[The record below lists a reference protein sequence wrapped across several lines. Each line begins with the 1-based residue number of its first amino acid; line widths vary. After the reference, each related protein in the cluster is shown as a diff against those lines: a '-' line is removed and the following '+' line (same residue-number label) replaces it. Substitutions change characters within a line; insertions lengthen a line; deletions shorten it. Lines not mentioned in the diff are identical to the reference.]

1 MARSR
6 AGIIFFL
13 IILLIACCTTV
24 PLVSATDTAG
34 TLNIPKALFPGT
46 QSYSRPSAAPVPLA
60 APGPVSDTFIPP
72 PGVMPVV
79 ILQGS
84 PYEMGYQY
92 GLSVPEYIA
101 LARDAAWASAL
112 TRSSYAGVIEN
123 CSTTRSYIR
132 SELPGFDFIAF
143 FNGLKDAMNEQ
154 GIPFSETDPIV
165 MHYYGGRQGPGPDEH
180 CTVFVAGPNVTGGPL
195 IAAENFDY
203 YPVTSNSYSVLLV
216 MYPDD
221 GHSCIL
227 PAGAGRTGTNAVV
240 NDEGLVLMVS
250 SAPSQGP
257 GDTGPGITGFLE
269 LPYIGITTGSVRDAE
284 AVLINM
290 TRGFALNHVLADPT
304 GDMEVIEATRARYAI
319 RTPCDT
325 GTCDYLIVTNHYL
338 NPAMKPSQRIWDP
351 LAYYPSSYYRYITV
365 EKMLNASH
373 SRFSYADSVRLLSST
388 DWWDGSEW
396 HRNDPWS
403 SNTINRFRPDIATL
417 YSFIAIPG
425 DDVVSVCTGNPGI
438 PYWGTRAAGQTGTY
452 VNYTVGVPPATFVYN
467 LKTEAEAMMW
477 NAFTSMEDCPE
488 APPADRWN
496 AIEDRYWEG
505 VWWHNQA
512 VLENDRASR
521 MVAFGKAAT
530 AYSGVIARAG
540 EIRSACYN
548 ERDT

>member
-1 MARSR
+1 MATSCP
-6 AGIIFFL
+6 G
-13 IILLIACCTTV
+13 ILLFVIVLLVSCCITL
-24 PLVSATDTAG
+24 PSVSATDTG
-34 TLNIPKALFPGT
+34 GHLNIPDALFPGT
-46 QSYSRPSAAPVPLA
+46 PSYSGPSRESVPLA

-79 ILQGS
+79 ILEGN

-92 GLSVPEYIA
+92 GLSVPDYIA
-101 LARDAAWASAL
+101 SVRDAAWASAL
-112 TRSSYAGVIEN
+112 TRSSYTDVIDN
-123 CSTTRSYIR
+123 CSIARSYIR

-143 FNGLKDAMNEQ
+143 FNGITDAMNAQ
-154 GIPFSETDPIV
+154 GIPFSENDPII

-180 CTVFVAGPNVTGGPL
+180 CTVFVAGSNATGGPI

-203 YPVTSNSYSVLLV
+203 YPVPSNSYSVLLV

-240 NDEGLVLMVS
+240 NDEGLIFMLS
-250 SAPSQGP
+250 SAPLQGP
-257 GDTGPGITGFLE
+257 GDTGPGIIGFLE
-269 LPYIGITTGSVRDAE
+269 LPYIGITAGSVRDAE
-284 AVLINM
+284 PVLINM
-290 TRGFALNHVLADPT
+290 TRGFALNHVLADPS
-304 GDMEVIEATRARYAI
+304 GDIEVIEATRARYAI

-351 LAYYPSSYYRYITV
+351 LAYYPSSYYRYITA

-388 DWWDGSEW
+388 DWWDGTSW
-396 HRNDPWS
+396 HRDDPWS
-403 SNTINRFRPDIATL
+403 GNTINRFRPDITTL
-417 YSFIAIPG
+417 YSFIALP
-425 DDVVSVCTGNPGI
+425 DERLVSICSGNPGV
-438 PYWGTRAAGQTGTY
+438 PFWGTRAAGQTGTY
-452 VNYTVGVPPATFVYN
+452 VNYTLGVPPGAFVYN
-467 LKTEAEAMMW
+467 LKTDAEAMMW
-477 NAFTSMEDCPE
+477 DAFISMENCP
-488 APPADRWN
+488 ATLQSARWD
-496 AIEDRYWEG
+496 AIEDQYWEG
-505 VWWHNQA
+505 IWWHNRA